1 MSVPESFYRQS
12 IDLNRY
18 SNRVA
23 REIVTNYNNVIL
35 DLTNKLATI
44 DEVTAP
50 ATVARIRSMLVQFKE
65 SLEGWSVE
73 GTAYM
78 ADQLQSLAVF
88 QTDFVASELQ
98 KVLPVGAA
106 NVNTVEVSGDFAR
119 SLVYTDPTRIN
130 VFTLPSLESQVRR
143 TFSLTAAKGAAITLP
158 SGEVVE
164 KAFRGIATAQAEF
177 ISREIRVGITEGE
190 SIANIAKRLRGKL
203 QFGANQEMTARA
215 QALAGGTGIKLANN
229 QVRTIV
235 RTSVNQVQTMAN
247 QAVYSANNDVTK
259 KYEYVATLD
268 SRTTALCGSLDGKK
282 FKYGEGPEP
291 PQHFNCRSTTVPVV
305 DFDGLQEKYP
315 GLEKPPETALDTR
328 PSMTGRVPQGQAYG
342 DWLLNQDRELQIKTL
357 GSEQKVKFFKT
368 LAGKKNSSGQKALR
382 QIIRSDGTEKTID
395 QIKKEY
401 KL

>member
-50 ATVARIRSMLVQFKE
+50 ATVARIRSMLVQLKE

-78 ADQLQSLAVF
+78 TDQLQSLAVF
-88 QTDFVASELQ
+88 QT
-98 KVLPVGAA
+98 
-106 NVNTVEVSGDFAR
+106 DFAR

-177 ISREIRVGITEGE
+177 ISREIRVGMTEGE

-203 QFGANQEMTARA
+203 QFGANQEMTAKA

-291 PQHFNCRSTTVPVV
+291 PQHFNCRSTTVPVI
-305 DFDGLQEKYP
+305 DDEDLRKRFP
-315 GLEKPPETALDTR
+315 DTR
-328 PSMTGRVPQGQAYG
+328 PSAVGRVPQDLSYP
-342 DWLLNQDRELQIKTL
+342 DWLKRNPNMQSEAL
-357 GSEQKVKFFKT
+357 GNKKAFFNY
-368 LAGKKNSSGQKALR
+368 LINKKNKSPREALR
-382 QIIRSDGTEKTID
+382 KILRDDGTELSLTD
-395 QIKKEY
+395 LIKKY
-401 KL
+401 PKAI

>member
-1 MSVPESFYRQS
+1 MSIPESFYRQS

-18 SNRVA
+18 SNRIA

-44 DEVTAP
+44 DEVTSP
-50 ATVARIRSMLVQFKE
+50 ATVARIRAMLAQFKE

-88 QTDFVASELQ
+88 QTEFVASELQ
-98 KVLPVGAA
+98 KVLPVGAT
-106 NVNTVEVSGDFAR
+106 NVNTVQVSGNFAR

-130 VFTLPSLESQVRR
+130 VFTLPTLESQVRR
-143 TFSLTAAKGAAITLP
+143 TFSLTAAKGSVITLP
-158 SGEVVE
+158 SGEVIE
-164 KAFRGIATAQAEF
+164 KAFRGIASAQADF

-190 SIANIAKRLRGKL
+190 SIAKIARRLRGRL

-215 QALAGGTGIKLANN
+215 QALAGGTGMKLANN

-247 QAVYSANNDVTK
+247 QAVYSANQDITK

-268 SRTTALCGSLDGKK
+268 ARTTALCGSLDGKK

-291 PQHFNCRSTTVPVV
+291 PQHFNCRSTTVPII
-305 DFDGLQEKYP
+305 DDDDLRRRFP
-315 GLEKPPETALDTR
+315 DTR
-328 PSMTGRVPQGQAYG
+328 PSEVGRVPQDLSYP
-342 DWLLNQDRELQIKTL
+342 DWLKRNPNMQTQAL
-357 GSEQKVKFFKT
+357 GNKKRFFNYLINT
-368 LAGKKNSSGQKALR
+368 KNKSPRDALR
-382 QIIRSDGTEKTID
+382 QILRDDGTELSLTD
-395 QIKKEY
+395 LIKKY
-401 KL
+401 PKAN

>member
-1 MSVPESFYRQS
+1 MSIPESFYRQS

-18 SNRVA
+18 SNRIA

-35 DLTNKLATI
+35 DLTFKLSTI
-44 DEVTAP
+44 DEVTSP
-50 ATVARIRSMLVQFKE
+50 ATVARIRAMLAQFKE

-88 QTDFVASELQ
+88 QTEFVASELQ

-106 NVNTVEVSGDFAR
+106 NVNTVQVSSNFAR

-130 VFTLPSLESQVRR
+130 VFTLPTLESQVRR
-143 TFSLTAAKGAAITLP
+143 TFSLTAAKGSVITLP
-158 SGEVVE
+158 SGEVIE
-164 KAFRGIATAQAEF
+164 KAFRGIASAQADF

-190 SIANIAKRLRGKL
+190 SIAKIAKRLRGRL

-215 QALAGGTGIKLANN
+215 QALAGGTGMKLANN

-247 QAVYSANNDVTK
+247 QAVYSANQDITK

-268 SRTTALCGSLDGKK
+268 ARTTALCGSLDGKK

-291 PQHFNCRSTTVPVV
+291 PQHFNCRSTTVPII
-305 DFDGLQEKYP
+305 DDDDLRRRFP
-315 GLEKPPETALDTR
+315 DTR
-328 PSMTGRVPQGQAYG
+328 PSEVGRVPQDLSYP
-342 DWLLNQDRELQIKTL
+342 DWLKRNPNMQTQAL
-357 GSEQKVKFFKT
+357 GNKKRFFNYLINT
-368 LAGKKNSSGQKALR
+368 KNKSPRDALR
-382 QIIRSDGTEKTID
+382 QILRDDGTELSLTD
-395 QIKKEY
+395 LIKKY
-401 KL
+401 PKAI

>member
-1 MSVPESFYRQS
+1 MSIPESFYRQS

-18 SNRVA
+18 SNRIA

-44 DEVTAP
+44 DEVTSP
-50 ATVARIRSMLVQFKE
+50 ATVARIRAMLAQFKE

-88 QTDFVASELQ
+88 QTEFVANELQ

-106 NVNTVEVSGDFAR
+106 NVNTVQVSGNFAR

-143 TFSLTAAKGAAITLP
+143 TFSLTAAKGSVITLP
-158 SGEVVE
+158 SGEVIE
-164 KAFRGIATAQAEF
+164 KAFRGIASSQADF
-177 ISREIRVGITEGE
+177 ISREIRVGITQGE
-190 SIANIAKRLRGKL
+190 SMSKIAKRLRGRL

-215 QALAGGTGIKLANN
+215 QSLAGGTGMKLANN

-235 RTSVNQVQTMAN
+235 RTSVNQVRTMAN
-247 QAVYSANNDVTK
+247 QSVYAANQDITK

-268 SRTTALCGSLDGKK
+268 ARTTALCGSLDGKK
-282 FKYGEGPEP
+282 FRYGEGPEP
-291 PQHFNCRSTTVPVV
+291 PQHFNCRSTTVPII
-305 DFDGLQEKYP
+305 DDEDLRRRFP
-315 GLEKPPETALDTR
+315 DTR
-328 PSMTGRVPQGQAYG
+328 PSEVGRVPQDLSYP
-342 DWLLNQDRELQIKTL
+342 DWLKRNPNMQTQAL
-357 GSEQKVKFFKT
+357 GNKKRFFNYLINT
-368 LAGKKNSSGQKALR
+368 KNKSPRDALR
-382 QIIRSDGTEKTID
+382 QILRDDGTELSLTD
-395 QIKKEY
+395 LIKKY
-401 KL
+401 PKAI

>member
-88 QTDFVASELQ
+88 QTDFVANELQ

-106 NVNTVEVSGDFAR
+106 NVNTVQVSGDFAR

-143 TFSLTAAKGAAITLP
+143 TFSLTAVKGAVITLP

-291 PQHFNCRSTTVPVV
+291 PQHFNCRSTTVPVI
-305 DFDGLQEKYP
+305 DDEDLRRRFP
-315 GLEKPPETALDTR
+315 DTR
-328 PSMTGRVPQGQAYG
+328 PSQVGRVPQDLSYP
-342 DWLLNQDRELQIKTL
+342 DWLKRNPNMQSEAL
-357 GSEQKVKFFKT
+357 GNKKAFFNY
-368 LAGKKNSSGQKALR
+368 LINKKNKSPREALR
-382 QIIRSDGTEKTID
+382 KILRDDGTELSLTD
-395 QIKKEY
+395 LIKKY
-401 KL
+401 PKAI

>member
-1 MSVPESFYRQS
+1 MSIPESFYRQS

-18 SNRVA
+18 SNRIA

-44 DEVTAP
+44 DEVTSP
-50 ATVARIRSMLVQFKE
+50 ATVARIRAMLAQFKE

-88 QTDFVASELQ
+88 QTEFVASELQ

-106 NVNTVEVSGDFAR
+106 NVNTVQVSGNFAR

-130 VFTLPSLESQVRR
+130 VFTLPTLESQVRR
-143 TFSLTAAKGAAITLP
+143 TFSLTAAKGSVITLP
-158 SGEVVE
+158 SGEVIE
-164 KAFRGIATAQAEF
+164 KAFRGIASAQADF

-190 SIANIAKRLRGKL
+190 SIAKIARRLRGRL

-215 QALAGGTGIKLANN
+215 QALAGGTGMKLANN

-247 QAVYSANNDVTK
+247 QAVYSANQDITK

-268 SRTTALCGSLDGKK
+268 ARTTALCGSLDGRK

-291 PQHFNCRSTTVPVV
+291 PQHFNCRSTTVPVI
-305 DFDGLQEKYP
+305 DDDDLRRRFP
-315 GLEKPPETALDTR
+315 DTR
-328 PSMTGRVPQGQAYG
+328 PSEVGRVPQDLSYP
-342 DWLLNQDRELQIKTL
+342 DWLKRNPNMQTQAL
-357 GSEQKVKFFKT
+357 GNKKRFFNYLINT
-368 LAGKKNSSGQKALR
+368 KNKSPRDALR
-382 QIIRSDGTEKTID
+382 QILRDDGTELSLTD
-395 QIKKEY
+395 LIKKY
-401 KL
+401 PKAN

>member
-1 MSVPESFYRQS
+1 MSIPESFYRQS

-88 QTDFVASELQ
+88 QTEFVASELQ

-106 NVNTVEVSGDFAR
+106 NVNTVQVSGNFAR

-130 VFTLPSLESQVRR
+130 VFTLPTLESQVRR
-143 TFSLTAAKGAAITLP
+143 TFSLTAAKGSVITLP
-158 SGEVVE
+158 SGEVIE
-164 KAFRGIATAQAEF
+164 KAFRGIASAQADF

-190 SIANIAKRLRGKL
+190 SIAKIARRLRGRL

-247 QAVYSANNDVTK
+247 QAVYSANQDITK

-268 SRTTALCGSLDGKK
+268 ARTTALCGSLDGRK

-291 PQHFNCRSTTVPVV
+291 PQHFNCRSTTVPII
-305 DFDGLQEKYP
+305 DDDDLRRRFP
-315 GLEKPPETALDTR
+315 DTR
-328 PSMTGRVPQGQAYG
+328 PSEVGRVPQDLSYP
-342 DWLLNQDRELQIKTL
+342 DWLKRNPNMQTQAL
-357 GSEQKVKFFKT
+357 GNKKRFFNYLIDT
-368 LAGKKNSSGQKALR
+368 KNKSPRDALR
-382 QIIRSDGTEKTID
+382 QILRDDGTELSLTD
-395 QIKKEY
+395 LIKKY
-401 KL
+401 PKAN

>member
-1 MSVPESFYRQS
+1 MSIPESFYRQS

-18 SNRVA
+18 SNRIA

-35 DLTNKLATI
+35 DLTFKLSTI
-44 DEVTAP
+44 DEVTSP
-50 ATVARIRSMLVQFKE
+50 ATVARIRAMLAQFKE

-88 QTDFVASELQ
+88 QTEFVASELQ

-106 NVNTVEVSGDFAR
+106 NVNTVQVSSNFAR

-130 VFTLPSLESQVRR
+130 VFTLPTLESQVRR
-143 TFSLTAAKGAAITLP
+143 TFSLTAAKGSVITLP
-158 SGEVVE
+158 SGEVIE
-164 KAFRGIATAQAEF
+164 KAFRGIASAQADF

-190 SIANIAKRLRGKL
+190 SIAKIAKRLRGRL

-215 QALAGGTGIKLANN
+215 QALAGGTGMKLANN

-247 QAVYSANNDVTK
+247 QAVYSANQDITK

-268 SRTTALCGSLDGKK
+268 ARTTALCGSLDGRK

-291 PQHFNCRSTTVPVV
+291 PQHFNCRSTTVPII
-305 DFDGLQEKYP
+305 DDDDLRRRFP
-315 GLEKPPETALDTR
+315 DTR
-328 PSMTGRVPQGQAYG
+328 PSEVGRVPQDLSYP
-342 DWLLNQDRELQIKTL
+342 DWLKRNPNMQTQAL
-357 GSEQKVKFFKT
+357 GNKKRFFNYLINT
-368 LAGKKNSSGQKALR
+368 KNKSPRDALR
-382 QIIRSDGTEKTID
+382 QILRDDGTELSLTD
-395 QIKKEY
+395 LIKKY
-401 KL
+401 PKAN

>member
-1 MSVPESFYRQS
+1 MSIPESFYRQS

-18 SNRVA
+18 SNRIA

-50 ATVARIRSMLVQFKE
+50 ATVARIRAMLAQFKE

-88 QTDFVASELQ
+88 QTEFVANELQ
-98 KVLPVGAA
+98 KVLPRGAV
-106 NVNTVEVSGDFAR
+106 NVNTVQVSEDFAR

-130 VFTLPSLESQVRR
+130 VFTLPTLESQVQR
-143 TFSLTAAKGAAITLP
+143 TFSLTAAKGSVITLP

-164 KAFRGIATAQAEF
+164 KSFRGIASSQADF
-177 ISREIRVGITEGE
+177 ISKEIRVGVTEGE
-190 SIANIAKRLRGKL
+190 SMTKISKRLRGRL

-215 QALAGGTGIKLANN
+215 QALAGGTGMKLANN

-247 QAVYSANNDVTK
+247 QAVYSANQEVTK
-259 KYEYVATLD
+259 RYEYVATLD
-268 SRTTALCGSLDGKK
+268 ARTSAICGSLDGKT
-282 FKYGEGPEP
+282 FKYGEGPMP
-291 PQHFNCRSTTVPVV
+291 PQHFNCRSTTVPII
-305 DFDGLQEKYP
+305 DDEDLRKRFP
-315 GLEKPPETALDTR
+315 DTR
-328 PSMTGRVPQGQAYG
+328 PSSVGRVSQNESYP
-342 DWLLNQDRELQIKTL
+342 DWL
-357 GSEQKVKFFKT
+357 
-368 LAGKKNSSGQKALR
+368 KKNPNMQTEALGNKKRFFNYLINTKNKSPREALR
-382 QIIRSDGTEKTID
+382 QIIRDDGTELSLKD
-395 QIKKEY
+395 LIKKY
-401 KL
+401 PKAI

>member
-1 MSVPESFYRQS
+1 MSIPESFYRQS

-18 SNRVA
+18 SNRIA

-44 DEVTAP
+44 DEVTSP
-50 ATVARIRSMLVQFKE
+50 ATVARIRAMLAQFKE

-88 QTDFVASELQ
+88 QTEFVASELQ

-106 NVNTVEVSGDFAR
+106 NVNSVQVSGNFAR

-130 VFTLPSLESQVRR
+130 VFTLPTLESQVRR
-143 TFSLTAAKGAAITLP
+143 TFSLTAAKGSVITLP
-158 SGEVVE
+158 SGEVIE
-164 KAFRGIATAQAEF
+164 KAFRGIASAQADF

-190 SIANIAKRLRGKL
+190 SIAKIARRLRGRL

-215 QALAGGTGIKLANN
+215 QALAGGTGMKLANN
-229 QVRTIV
+229 QVSTIV

-247 QAVYSANNDVTK
+247 QAVYSANQDITK

-268 SRTTALCGSLDGKK
+268 ARTTALCGSLDGRK

-291 PQHFNCRSTTVPVV
+291 PQHFNCRSTTVPII
-305 DFDGLQEKYP
+305 DDDDLRRRFP
-315 GLEKPPETALDTR
+315 DTR
-328 PSMTGRVPQGQAYG
+328 PSEVGRVPQDLSYP
-342 DWLLNQDRELQIKTL
+342 DWLKRNPNMQTQAL
-357 GSEQKVKFFKT
+357 GNKKRFFNYLINT
-368 LAGKKNSSGQKALR
+368 KNKSPRDAMR
-382 QIIRSDGTEKTID
+382 QILRDDGTELSLKD
-395 QIKKEY
+395 LIKKY
-401 KL
+401 PKAI

>member
-1 MSVPESFYRQS
+1 MSIPESFYRQS

-18 SNRVA
+18 SNRIA

-35 DLTNKLATI
+35 DLTYKLATI
-44 DEVTAP
+44 DEVTSP
-50 ATVARIRSMLVQFKE
+50 ATVARIRAMLAQFKE

-88 QTDFVASELQ
+88 QTEFVANELQ

-106 NVNTVEVSGDFAR
+106 NVNTVQVSGNFAR

-130 VFTLPSLESQVRR
+130 VFTLPTLESQVRR
-143 TFSLTAAKGAAITLP
+143 TFSLTAAKGSVITLP
-158 SGEVVE
+158 SGEVIE
-164 KAFRGIATAQAEF
+164 KAFRGIASAQADF

-190 SIANIAKRLRGKL
+190 SIAKIARRLRGRL

-215 QALAGGTGIKLANN
+215 QALAGGTGMKLANN

-235 RTSVNQVQTMAN
+235 KTSVNQVQTMAN
-247 QAVYSANNDVTK
+247 QAVYSANQDITK

-268 SRTTALCGSLDGKK
+268 ARTTALCGSLDGKK

-291 PQHFNCRSTTVPVV
+291 PQHFNCRSTTVPII
-305 DFDGLQEKYP
+305 DDDDLRRRFP
-315 GLEKPPETALDTR
+315 DTR
-328 PSMTGRVPQGQAYG
+328 PSEVGRVPQDLSYP
-342 DWLLNQDRELQIKTL
+342 DWLKRNPNMQSQAL
-357 GSEQKVKFFKT
+357 GDKKRFFNYLINT
-368 LAGKKNSSGQKALR
+368 KNKSPRDALR
-382 QIIRSDGTEKTID
+382 QILRDDGTELSLTD
-395 QIKKEY
+395 LIKKY
-401 KL
+401 PKAN